1 MSRRAPLIFPGAKT
15 AAAARLARLGSSRPR
30 MVDDFHTFHVCP
42 KKTDRRARRKHAL
55 ILFNFR
61 LYDVGM
67 VAHHHPADLL
77 ESWIKLR
84 GAPVCVGMDP
94 VFERLAPACQK
105 HDPARAF
112 ELWGKTF
119 LDAIEQHVPAVKF
132 QSACFERHGVAGMAA
147 LAKLL
152 AHARGKFLVILDGKR
167 GDIGISAEHYAA
179 AVRDHF
185 QADWVTAN
193 AYLGVDGFSP
203 FLQAGLGV
211 FALVRTSNPSG
222 DAVQGELLRDG
233 RTVAQSVADV
243 LVEAGSRHMGACGF
257 SALGAV
263 VGATK
268 SADALQLRQRMPHA
282 PFLVP
287 GFGAQG
293 GALADALRC
302 FIHGR
307 GALIT
312 ASRSVMQAFED
323 RDGEWSQHVADA
335 AKSFA
340 REISIG
346 VKDHLSTAPTSA

>member
-1 MSRRAPLIFPGAKT
+1 MIFPGAKT
-15 AAAARLARLGSSRPR
+15 AAAVRLVRWANSRAR
-30 MVDDFHTFHVCP
+30 MVDDLP
-42 KKTDRRARRKHAL
+42 L
-55 ILFNFR
+55 
-61 LYDVGM
+61 LYDGRM
-67 VAHHHPADLL
+67 VKHDHPADLL
-77 ESWIKLR
+77 DSWIKLR

-94 VFERLAPACQK
+94 VFERLPSACQK
-105 HDPARAF
+105 HEPAQAF

-119 LDAIEQHVPAVKF
+119 LDAIESHVPAVKF

-179 AVRDHF
+179 AVIEHF
-185 QADWVTAN
+185 RADWVTAN
-193 AYLGVDGFSP
+193 AYLGVDGFLP

-222 DAVQGELLRDG
+222 DVVQGERLHDG

-243 LVEAGSRHMGACGF
+243 VADTGSRYMGSCGF

-268 SADALQLRQRMPHA
+268 SLDAAQLRQRMPHA

-287 GFGAQG
+287 GYGAQG
-293 GALADALRC
+293 GGIADAMRC

-312 ASRSVMQAFED
+312 ASRSVMQAFEN
-323 RDGEWSQHVADA
+323 RDGDWSQHVAES

-340 REISIG
+340 HEISSG
-346 VKDHLSTAPTSA
+346 LQTHLPTSANSA